1 MRVCSLL
8 PSSTEI
14 VCALGMG
21 HLLVGVSHE
30 CDFPAEV
37 AALPKLTWSNIKAGL
52 SGAEIDGAVTSTL
65 DGGSGLYGL
74 HVALLDRL
82 APTVVLT
89 QRLCDVCAVA
99 DRQLQDALDA
109 LSFRPQVIYLEPHT
123 LEDILADIGRVAHV
137 LGCPGRGQRLLAHL
151 RARIEAVRT
160 RAQAGPRPRVFC
172 MEWVDPPYCGGH
184 WMHDLVEIAGAE
196 DGMARR
202 HRPSCR
208 VEWQKVIA
216 YAPEVIVVSCC
227 GFDLARG
234 AKEAQLLAHMPGV
247 WELPAVR
254 NGRLFA
260 TDGSSYFS
268 RPGPRIVD
276 SLEILAHL
284 LHPRLFSP
292 PAAGGRWT
300 RVDLTRAAAISI

>member
-30 CDFPAEV
+30 CDFPPEV
-37 AALPKLTWSNIKAGL
+37 VALPKLTWSNIRAGL
-52 SGAEIDGAVTSTL
+52 SAAEIDRAVGSAL
-65 DGGSGLYGL
+65 GGGSGLYGL
-74 HVALLDRL
+74 HIAQLEKL
-82 APTVVLT
+82 APTVILT

-99 DRQLQDALDA
+99 DQQLQRALEA
-109 LSFRPQVIYLEPHT
+109 LHCRPEVIYLEPHS
-123 LEDILADIGRVAHV
+123 LEDILADIHRVA
-137 LGCPGRGQRLLAHL
+137 GALLC
-151 RARIEAVRT
+151 RARGEQLVANLRSRIETIRT
-160 RAQAGPRPRVFC
+160 RAKGVVRPRVFC
-172 MEWVDPPYCGGH
+172 MEWVDPPYGGGH

-196 DGMARR
+196 DRLALR
-202 HRPSCR
+202 HRPSAR
-208 VEWQKVIA
+208 VDWRNVIA

-234 AKEAQLLAHMPGV
+234 AREAGLLAQMPGI
-247 WELPAVR
+247 WDMPAVR
-254 NGRLFA
+254 TGRVFA

-284 LHPRLFSP
+284 IHPRLFQSP
-292 PAAGGRWT
+292 ETTRGWT
-300 RVDLTRAAAISI
+300 KVALARAAT